1 MCARPSNSTTQDAGL
16 SCNAMQMTKHH
27 GKIHLIPH
35 IKEGKNKAI
44 GQVSP
49 KCPLSI
55 SFFFSSPTPFF
66 LRESEQV
73 SMETSEG
80 FDLMTLKS

>member
-1 MCARPSNSTTQDAGL
+1 MCVLPSNSTTQDAGL

-35 IKEGKNKAI
+35 LKEGKNKAI
-44 GQVSP
+44 GQMSP
-49 KCPLSI
+49 KCPSSI
-55 SFFFSSPTPFF
+55 SFFFSPPLSFE
-66 LRESEQV
+66 RESEQV

-80 FDLMTLKS
+80 FGLMTLKS